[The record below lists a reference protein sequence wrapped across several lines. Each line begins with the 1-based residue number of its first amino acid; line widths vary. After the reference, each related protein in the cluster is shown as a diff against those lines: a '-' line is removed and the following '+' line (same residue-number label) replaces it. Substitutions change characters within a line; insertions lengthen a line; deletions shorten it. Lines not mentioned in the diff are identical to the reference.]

1 MVGRGGRGRGK
12 RGRKSHCSS
21 IAAFG
26 LELCF
31 LVALLRPTP
40 LPFFCRV
47 LADSMAQL
55 SPFEVGQVKA
65 HIHHGLGPA
74 EISRLIV
81 KSDGQSTFSHTA
93 ISHCIAKL
101 EADPLWRGERAQGS
115 GRPRETTRKQDKQ
128 IGKMVLKWRGR
139 VKVTVAWLKK
149 EMPWLRQ
156 FSDSLVEERLAEI
169 DLRWL
174 RRRKKSLV
182 SSKYII
188 PRIRYCKK
196 VIKMHQK
203 TLDRWAYSDGTV
215 FFLDPTAA
223 ANEQTQRRALGPF
236 VWRKADRSDALY
248 ADCVGPSCYN
258 KAQGAPVRIWGV
270 LAEGVLHIE
279 VLDEGTVMNKE
290 EYSLLVDEKFEGWIG
305 NCNLLVQDY
314 EKAIRSQEAL
324 DALQRVGLE
333 HVKGYPVSS
342 QDFNAIENAWK
353 ILRERLD
360 QTLPKGVEPRDHF
373 VLRVR
378 ETVHWVNKNRADELQ
393 YHCRNQKERARACLD
408 LEGARTQ
415 F

>member
-1 MVGRGGRGRGK
+1 
-12 RGRKSHCSS
+12 
-21 IAAFG
+21 
-26 LELCF
+26 
-31 LVALLRPTP
+31 
-40 LPFFCRV
+40 
-47 LADSMAQL
+47 
-55 SPFEVGQVKA
+55 
-65 HIHHGLGPA
+65 
-74 EISRLIV
+74 
-81 KSDGQSTFSHTA
+81 
-93 ISHCIAKL
+93 
-101 EADPLWRGERAQGS
+101 
-115 GRPRETTRKQDKQ
+115 
-128 IGKMVLKWRGR
+128 
-139 VKVTVAWLKK
+139 
-149 EMPWLRQ
+149 
-156 FSDSLVEERLAEI
+156 
-169 DLRWL
+169 
-174 RRRKKSLV
+174 
-182 SSKYII
+182 
-188 PRIRYCKK
+188 
-196 VIKMHQK
+196 MHQK